1 MPFAQKI
8 IQHKVVPP
16 FLGYKLYIRVPMSRV
31 IPPMLLR
38 DPSNRDLTITIRNL
52 LHLFQPTFHMHNNT
66 TPQIGQIGPS
76 KLQQINLGNKDGEGN
91 LMETLPPL
99 YLCHNIHTINLLLIS
114 NNSFLVMCHLLYL
127 QYLNMPNSSRI

>member
-1 MPFAQKI
+1 
-8 IQHKVVPP
+8 
-16 FLGYKLYIRVPMSRV
+16 MSQV

-38 DPSNRDLTITIRNL
+38 GPGNQDLPITIRNL
-52 LHLFQPTFHMHNNT
+52 HLSQPTFHMHNNT

-99 YLCHNIHTINLLLIS
+99 YLCHNIHIINLLPIS
-114 NNSFLVMCHLLYL
+114 NNSFLVMYHLLYL
-127 QYLNMPNSSRI
+127 QHLNMPSSSGT